1 MVGWHHQLHG
11 HEFEQALWVGEGQ
24 EAWRAAVHGVAKSPT
39 WLSDRTAATSVHA
52 KSLQSFLTLGDPVH
66 WSPPGSSVHW
76 ILQARVLEWVA
87 MPSSRGIFPTHGLSL
102 RLLCLLH

>member
-1 MVGWHHQLHG
+1 MTGWHQGLSG
-11 HEFEQALWVGEGQ
+11 RELEQTRGDGEGQ

-87 MPSSRGIFPTHGLSL
+87 MPSSRGSSRP
-102 RLLCLLH
+102 RD